1 LELVAEATSRYEND
15 FEEIQCIGQ
24 GGFGSVFKARHKVDG
39 NIYAIKKIKLQSTKN
54 SEENKRIRREVNFFG
69 TLTNQ
74 YIVRYFQT
82 WVELETDP
90 DKIREL
96 GGDSDEDYGS
106 CSENSD
112 DDAGEQSPRNLERKS
127 AKSISK

>member
-1 LELVAEATSRYEND
+1 M
-15 FEEIQCIGQ
+15 
-24 GGFGSVFKARHKVDG
+24 DG
-39 NIYAIKKIKLQSTKN
+39 NIYAIKKIKLQNTKN

-90 DKIREL
+90 DKIKEL

-106 CSENSD
+106 CS
-112 DDAGEQSPRNLERKS
+112 
-127 AKSISK
+127 